1 MAFAHEGSIVKSVV
15 NMREEKHLQSFG
27 VFGRSKANK
36 LIVTICA
43 RRSWSVR
50 ETFPIIKWKLAV

>member
-36 LIVTICA
+36 LLSASLSA
-43 RRSWSVR
+43 RGGR
-50 ETFPIIKWKLAV
+50 EAFAKLFL